1 MRPAAFPTVT
11 IIIPAYNEEDVILE
25 CLKSCI
31 DQSVPADEILVVS
44 NRSTDKTDEIVEAFI
59 KDNPGSRV
67 KLLHQ
72 NEHQGVIPTRNFGFE
87 QATSEVLGRIDADS
101 IIAHDWVKEVK
112 KTFADPTVDGAS
124 GPVVYHD
131 MPLVKVGKKADEE
144 IRKAL
149 HRIATRSDHRFMF
162 GSNMAIRR
170 SAWQMIRDEACLDEE
185 NLLHED
191 IDLALHLYQNGL
203 HITFAKKMVG
213 GMSAR
218 RLEDNP
224 RKFYNYVMRFERT
237 FKAHGIKSA
246 SARIPIFIYLS
257 TYFPLRL
264 IYQAYDSDTKKLSL
278 KKLRES
284 IREAGETS
292 GARH

>member
-1 MRPAAFPTVT
+1 MRPAAYPTVT
-11 IIIPAYNEEDVILE
+11 IIIPAYNEEEVIVKCLE
-25 CLKSCI
+25 SCI
-31 DQSVPADEILVVS
+31 DQSVPADEILVV
-44 NRSTDKTDEIVEAFI
+44 NNNSTDRTAALVRQFI
-59 KDNPGSRV
+59 EDHPNSKV
-67 KLLHQ
+67 VLMEQ
-72 NEHQGVIPTRNFGFE
+72 NEEQGLIPTRNFGFE
-87 QATSEVLGRIDADS
+87 HAAGEVLGRIDADS
-101 IIAHDWVKEVK
+101 LLTHDWVKEVK

-124 GPVVYHD
+124 GPVIYHD
-131 MPLVKVGKKADEE
+131 MPLRQVAKKVDEE

-149 HRIATRSDHRFMF
+149 HKMAIRSDHRFMF

-170 SAWQMIRDEACLDEE
+170 SAWKLIKDEVCLDKE

-191 IDLALHLYQNGL
+191 IDLALHLYQKGL
-203 HITFAKKMVG
+203 HITFAPKMVG
-213 GMSAR
+213 GMSVR

-237 FKAHGIKSA
+237 FKAHGVKSA

-257 TYFPLRL
+257 TYFPLKL
-264 IYQAYDSDTKKLSL
+264 LYSAYDNDTKKLSL

-284 IREAGETS
+284 MGETDERG

>member
-1 MRPAAFPTVT
+1 MRPAAYPTVS
-11 IIIPAYNEEDVILE
+11 IIIPAYNEEDVILQ
-25 CLKSCI
+25 CLESCI

-44 NRSTDKTDEIVEAFI
+44 NKSTDTTETIIQNFIDEHPNSKI
-59 KDNPGSRV
+59 R
-67 KLLHQ
+67 LLQQ
-72 NEHQGVIPTRNFGFE
+72 NESQGLIPTRNFGFE
-87 QATSEVLGRIDADS
+87 HATSEVLGRIDADS
-101 IIAHDWVKEVK
+101 IISHDWVKEVK
-112 KTFADPTVDGAS
+112 KTFANPLVDGAS

-131 MPLVKVGKKADEE
+131 MPLPKVGKKADEE

-162 GSNMAIRR
+162 GSNMALRR
-170 SAWQMIRDEACLDEE
+170 SAWQLIKNEVCLDEE

-191 IDLALHLYQNGL
+191 IDIALHLYKNGL
-203 HITFAKKMVG
+203 HITFAPKMVG

-224 RKFYNYVMRFERT
+224 RKFYNYIMRFERT

-257 TYFPLRL
+257 TYFPLKL
-264 IYQAYDSDTKKLSL
+264 IYNAYDSETKKLSL

-284 IREAGETS
+284 LRESDEAS